1 MNTMQNPTETGIQM
15 QPVQTGTFPMQNA
28 ALQMGKVRFIFTPLL
43 LSLITFGIYGLVW
56 LYKIHDEMLLHTRDL
71 SIKPGAAVGFL
82 FIPFFNVFWAIY
94 LIFHVPSLVKKMDM
108 ADNVAV
114 SEQTNPALIGIL
126 GLVPVVNIFWSAM
139 VQNALNRHWK
149 RHGVGN

>member
-1 MNTMQNPTETGIQM
+1 MNTVQNPTQPVAQM
-15 QPVQTGTFPMQNA
+15 QPTQTGSSPMQST
-28 ALQMGKVRFIFTPLL
+28 ALQMGKVRFIFAPLL

-82 FIPFFNVFWAIY
+82 FIPFFNLFWAIY
-94 LIFHVPSLVKKMDM
+94 LIFHVPTLIKKMDV

-126 GLVPVVNIFWSAM
+126 GLIPFVNIFWSAM
-139 VQNALNRHWK
+139 VQSALNRHWK
-149 RHGVGN
+149 RHNVGY